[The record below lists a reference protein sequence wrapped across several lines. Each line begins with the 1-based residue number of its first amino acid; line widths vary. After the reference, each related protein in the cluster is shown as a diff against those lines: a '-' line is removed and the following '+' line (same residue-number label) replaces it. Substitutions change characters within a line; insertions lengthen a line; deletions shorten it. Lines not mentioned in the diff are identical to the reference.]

1 MTEERIIVHVDMDA
15 FYAAVEQR
23 DHPEYRGKPVI
34 IGSPPD
40 RRGVVSTCSY
50 EARRFGVKSAMPS
63 SEAGRR
69 CPQGIFVSPD
79 MKRYAGVS
87 RQMFAVFEQFSPFV
101 EPLSIDEA
109 FIDLTGSAHLF
120 GGAVAAAELIKKTI
134 FEQLGLTCSV
144 GLAWN
149 KFLAK
154 LASDMNKPDGLT
166 VVPQDVIPF
175 LAALP
180 VQRIWGVGKTT
191 AKILLDSGLETIDS
205 LQRISLPALSTLL
218 GQRAAV
224 RLKQLAQGLDDR
236 GFELET
242 DDKSMSR
249 EVTFSTDE
257 DDLDVLHNTL
267 LMLVDHV
274 AGRLRKSGKYAGGI
288 QIKLRWKGFETLTRQ
303 SSFSVPVADVFTL
316 MDEAKRLFDRIPI
329 TKAVRLI
336 GFGVYK
342 LSDTSWGQMDLFQDE
357 ARRDKREHVS
367 HTVDAIRDRFGKNS
381 IRVGWNTP

>member
-1 MTEERIIVHVDMDA
+1 MNEKRIIVHVDMDA

-120 GGAVAAAELIKKTI
+120 GGPVAAAELIKKTI

-191 AKILLDSGLETIDS
+191 AKILLDAGLETIDS

-218 GQRAAV
+218 GQRTAV
-224 RLKQLAQGLDDR
+224 RLKQLAMGLDDR

-257 DDLDVLHNTL
+257 EDLDVLHNTL

-288 QIKLRWKGFETLTRQ
+288 QVKLRWKGFETLTRQ